1 MFNYIM
7 VNRTKK
13 VKRNKKKTN
22 KYYTKIMNVMMNKI
36 DKRRLSKKDKKL
48 FKSLLD
54 NLHEI
59 CEIFT
64 PKK

>member
-1 MFNYIM
+1 M
-7 VNRTKK
+7 VKRTKK
-13 VKRNKKKTN
+13 TKKTN
-22 KYYTKIMNVMMNKI
+22 KYYNKIMDVMMSKI

-59 CEIFT
+59 CDIYST
-64 PKK
+64 KK

>member
-1 MFNYIM
+1 M
-7 VNRTKK
+7 
-13 VKRNKKKTN
+13 VKRTKKTN
-22 KYYTKIMNVMMNKI
+22 KYYTKIMNVMMSKI
-36 DKRRLSKKDKKL
+36 DKRKFSKKDKKI

-59 CEIFT
+59 CIIYS

>member
-7 VNRTKK
+7 VNRI
-13 VKRNKKKTN
+13 KRTKKTN

>member
-1 MFNYIM
+1 M

-13 VKRNKKKTN
+13 TKKTN
-22 KYYTKIMNVMMNKI
+22 KYYNKIMDVMMSKI

-59 CEIFT
+59 CDIYST
-64 PKK
+64 KK

>member
-1 MFNYIM
+1 M
-7 VNRTKK
+7 TKK
-13 VKRNKKKTN
+13 TKRTKKTN
-22 KYYTKIMNVMMNKI
+22 KYYNKIMNVMMSKI

-48 FKSLLD
+48 FNSLLG

-59 CEIFT
+59 CKLYT

>member
-7 VNRTKK
+7 VNRIKK
-13 VKRNKKKTN
+13 TKKTN
-22 KYYTKIMNVMMNKI
+22 KYYSKIMNVMMNKI

-59 CEIFT
+59 CEIYT
-64 PKK
+64 TKK

>member
-1 MFNYIM
+1 MI
-7 VNRTKK
+7 NRIKK
-13 VKRNKKKTN
+13 TKKTN
-22 KYYTKIMNVMMNKI
+22 KYYSKIMNVMMNKI

-59 CEIFT
+59 CEIYT
-64 PKK
+64 TKK